1 MRRRGVARRSA
12 VAGLLLASATAVAV
26 AGSGGAA
33 MAEPAEP
40 TRAPVRGA
48 EPGEVVPGRYI
59 VVLKDG
65 KATPSE
71 TRAAASALAQKNGG
85 KVRKVFTNGLRG
97 YSMEASAGQ
106 VKRLSLDPQV
116 AYVEPVVRA
125 SATGTQSSP
134 PSWGL
139 DRIDQ
144 VSPKLDGSY
153 TYPGT
158 SAAGVTAYV
167 LDTGINITHQDFG
180 GRASYGF
187 NAMSDRTSTKDASDC
202 DGHGTHVA
210 GTVGGTRYGVAKDVK
225 LVAVRVLDC
234 EGSGTSEELL
244 SGINWVTANAVKPAV
259 ANMSLGF
266 GGNVQAV
273 NDAVNASIASGITYA
288 VASGNS
294 MQDACLVSPASVPA
308 AITVGATDKI
318 DARAWFS
325 NYGAC
330 VDTFAPGVSITSAT
344 IGSTTGA
351 ATLSGTSMASPHV
364 AGAAA
369 LLLAANPTW
378 SPSQVRDSIVT
389 GGLSG
394 AVHDTQRSLD
404 RFLQVGTG
412 PVARSSYGLKA
423 RINGRFVV
431 ADGAGTKPLIASAAA
446 MGGWEKFDIVDAGSG
461 YVGLRARANGRFV
474 VADGAGT
481 KPLIAGAAAIGGWE
495 KFQIV
500 HNTDGS
506 VSLKAVVNGK
516 FVVADGGGTLPL
528 IASADAIGA
537 SAKFDLEA
545 PNPIVSLRAAANGR
559 FVAADG
565 AGTKPL
571 IAGAAAV
578 GGWEKYELAFLPE
591 GSFFTLRPLV
601 NGKLVTAASE
611 GTKPLIATSTTV
623 GPAEVF
629 DFIDYNADGSIYLR
643 AYVDGQAITAGANPL
658 ISDRTIDWSSPTL
671 GLGTAQKFTVDVV

>member
-1 MRRRGVARRSA
+1 M
-12 VAGLLLASATAVAV
+12 AGLLLASATSIAV

-48 EPGEVVPGRYI
+48 EPGGVVPGRYI

-85 KVRKVFTNGLRG
+85 KVRKVFTSGLRG
-97 YSMEASAGQ
+97 YSMEANAGQ
-106 VKRLSLDPQV
+106 VKRLSLDSRV
-116 AYVEPVVRA
+116 AYVEPVMRA
-125 SATGTQSSP
+125 SATGTQTSP

-153 TYPGT
+153 TYPST

-167 LDTGINITHQDFG
+167 LDTGINIAHQDFG

-187 NAMSDRTSTKDASDC
+187 NAMLDRTSTEDASDC
-202 DGHGTHVA
+202 NGHGTHVA

-234 EGSGTSEELL
+234 EGFGTTEELL
-244 SGINWVTANAVKPAV
+244 SGINWLTANAVKPAV

-273 NDAVNASIASGITYA
+273 DDAVNASIASGITYA

-294 MQDACLVSPASVPA
+294 MQDACEVSPASVPA

-325 NYGAC
+325 NYGSC

-344 IGSTTGA
+344 IGSTTGTE
-351 ATLSGTSMASPHV
+351 TLNGTSMASPHV

-369 LLLAANPTW
+369 LKLAANPTW
-378 SPSQVRDSIVT
+378 SPSQVRNSIVT

-394 AVHDTQRSLD
+394 PVHDAQGSLD
-404 RFLQVGTG
+404 RFLQVGTP

-423 RINGRFVV
+423 RINQKLVT
-431 ADGAGTKPLIASAAA
+431 AESSGTKPLVARGTSVGA
-446 MGGWEKFDIVDAGSG
+446 WEKFDVVDAGSG
-461 YVGLRARANGRFV
+461 YVGLRARVNGKFV
-474 VADGAGT
+474 AADGAGS
-481 KPLIAGAAAIGGWE
+481 KPLIAGAAAIGEWE
-495 KFQIV
+495 KFQLV

-506 VSLKAVVNGK
+506 VSLKAKVNGK
-516 FVVADGGGTLPL
+516 FVVADAGGTLPL
-528 IASADAIGA
+528 IASATAIGA
-537 SAKFDLEA
+537 SEKFDFEA
-545 PNPIVSLRAAANGR
+545 PNPVISLKASVNGK
-559 FVAADG
+559 FVTAESS
-565 AGTKPL
+565 GTLPL
-571 IAGAAAV
+571 IARGTSAGA
-578 GGWEKYELAFLPE
+578 WEKYELVFLEE
-591 GSFFTLRPLV
+591 GSFFTLRALV
-601 NGKLVTAASE
+601 NGKLVTAESA
-611 GTKPLIATSTTV
+611 GAKPLIARGTAV
-623 GPAEVF
+623 GPWEVF
-629 DFIDYNADGSIYLR
+629 DFVDYNADGTIYLR
-643 AYVDGQAITAGANPL
+643 AYIDGQAITAGANPL
-658 ISDRTIDWSSPTL
+658 IADRTIDWSSPTL
-671 GLGTAQKFTVDVV
+671 GLGTAQKFTVGVI